1 MPIKYDNSWAV
12 HMTIEQMQDRLK
24 VLDDM
29 LQGKT
34 KRGLGLMIKK
44 QRQEILNELEL
55 RETTCQKEDPKGQK
69 QTKRSRS
76 RKETRTTSRE

>member
-69 QTKRSRS
+69 TNQKKS
-76 RKETRTTSRE
+76 

>member
-1 MPIKYDNSWAV
+1 MPIKYDDSWAV
-12 HMTIEQMQDRLK
+12 HMTTEQLQDRLK

-55 RETTCQKEDPKGQK
+55 RGTACQKDDPKGQK
-69 QTKRSRS
+69 TNQKKS
-76 RKETRTTSRE
+76 

>member
-1 MPIKYDNSWAV
+1 MPIKYDDSWAV
-12 HMTIEQMQDRLK
+12 HMTTEQLYGRLK

-29 LQGKT
+29 LQGKV

-55 RETTCQKEDPKGQK
+55 RNC
-69 QTKRSRS
+69 S
-76 RKETRTTSRE
+76 

>member
-1 MPIKYDNSWAV
+1 MPINSDWAV
-12 HMTIEQMQDRLK
+12 HMTTEQMRDRLK

-55 RETTCQKEDPKGQK
+55 RN
-69 QTKRSRS
+69 RN
-76 RKETRTTSRE
+76 

>member
-55 RETTCQKEDPKGQK
+55 RGTTCQKDDPKGQK
-69 QTKRSRS
+69 TNQKKS
-76 RKETRTTSRE
+76 

>member
-1 MPIKYDNSWAV
+1 MPINSDWAV
-12 HMTIEQMQDRLK
+12 HMTTEQMRDRLK

-44 QRQEILNELEL
+44 QRQEISNELEL
-55 RETTCQKEDPKGQK
+55 RGEACQKEDLKVQK
-69 QTKRSRS
+69 TNQKKS
-76 RKETRTTSRE
+76 